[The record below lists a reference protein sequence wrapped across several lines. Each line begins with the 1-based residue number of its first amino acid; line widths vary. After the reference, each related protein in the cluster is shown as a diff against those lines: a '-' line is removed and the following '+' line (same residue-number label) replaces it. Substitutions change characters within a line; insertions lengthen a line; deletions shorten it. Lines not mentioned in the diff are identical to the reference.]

1 MSKLA
6 ALLNMLASDFD
17 GERANAAAMI
27 ARMAKAEGKTV
38 SEFVMSPQTIYRDRI
53 VEKTVYRDRP
63 ESGQQH
69 RRPRDERFYDDEDL
83 RSYRP
88 HPGAKRTKPND
99 EGLVAG
105 LRWARD
111 FPEHLSGFEVE
122 FIASVLATAWDD
134 YDLSWKQEKVARRI
148 IAKVKAYEGEP
159 LI

>member
-38 SEFVMSPQTIYRDRI
+38 SDFVMSPQTIYRDRI

-63 ESGQQH
+63 ETGQQQ
-69 RRPRDERFYDDEDL
+69 RRPREERFYDDDDL
-83 RSYRP
+83 RRYRP

-99 EGLVAG
+99 DGLVAG

-111 FPEHLSGFEVE
+111 FPEHLTGFEVE
-122 FIASVLATAWDD
+122 FIASVLASAWDD
-134 YDLSWKQEKVARRI
+134 YDLSWKQEKVAKRI
-148 IAKVKAYEGEP
+148 IAKVKSYEGEP

>member
-6 ALLNMLASDFD
+6 ALLNMLASDYD

-63 ESGQQH
+63 EPSG
-69 RRPRDERFYDDEDL
+69 RRAGESFDDEDL
-83 RSYRP
+83 RRYRP

-105 LRWARD
+105 LRWAKD

-134 YDLSWKQEKVARRI
+134 YDLSYKQEKVARRI